1 MSIHMNEWRRE
12 VGESR
17 VVVLAKTKAFLTLLH
32 KNNARVMDISE
43 DSNVALNT
51 YCKTT
56 SITFPAPSVFSSSL
70 SLFIIFP
77 IFFFSSG
84 EEKKVSGDRSFGSQ
98 GNGFRNKRICYSR
111 ELFCKLL

>member
-1 MSIHMNEWRRE
+1 MGIHMNEWRRE

-56 SITFPAPSVFSSSL
+56 SITFPALSVFSSSL

-77 IFFFSSG
+77 IFFSSG
-84 EEKKVSGDRSFGSQ
+84 KEKKVSGDRSFGGQ